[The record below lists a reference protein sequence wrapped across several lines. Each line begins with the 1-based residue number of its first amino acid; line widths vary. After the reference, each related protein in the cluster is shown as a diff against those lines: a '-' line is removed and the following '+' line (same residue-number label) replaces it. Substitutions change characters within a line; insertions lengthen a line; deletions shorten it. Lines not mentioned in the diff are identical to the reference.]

1 MSKRTP
7 SRVREDDDLLPV
19 IRALLHRDDGLAGAL
34 EPARGVLEVA
44 DLARGDRGGELF
56 VELLAILPARMT
68 KGQARCGLR
77 GTGDVG
83 VRDGDAYTEIERAGS
98 APCGRGSRR

>member
-44 DLARGDRGGELF
+44 DLARGDRGGELG
-56 VELLAILPARMT
+56 VEAFAVLRARVSH
-68 KGQARCGLR
+68 G
-77 GTGDVG
+77 
-83 VRDGDAYTEIERAGS
+83 
-98 APCGRGSRR
+98 